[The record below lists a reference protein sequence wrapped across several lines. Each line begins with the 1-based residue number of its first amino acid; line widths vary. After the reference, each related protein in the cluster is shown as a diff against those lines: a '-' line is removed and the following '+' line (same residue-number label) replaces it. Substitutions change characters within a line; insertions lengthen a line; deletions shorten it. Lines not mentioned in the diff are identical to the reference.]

1 MKESRHKQG
10 TSNPQSRDK
19 QGTSKAQATHN
30 QGTSKG
36 QTSRKLLEK
45 INERIYYRMKW
56 LSFNKAIVYICNE
69 LETNSSYVTTEKLMK
84 NLNVS
89 YDVSYRILKD
99 LITFGFLDRN
109 IKSSFNSYKGVRNS
123 DNLKLE
129 RFKELAESKIENYIK
144 KPKRKK
150 WKQRK

>member
-1 MKESRHKQG
+1 
-10 TSNPQSRDK
+10 
-19 QGTSKAQATHN
+19 
-30 QGTSKG
+30 
-36 QTSRKLLEK
+36 
-45 INERIYYRMKW
+45 MKW